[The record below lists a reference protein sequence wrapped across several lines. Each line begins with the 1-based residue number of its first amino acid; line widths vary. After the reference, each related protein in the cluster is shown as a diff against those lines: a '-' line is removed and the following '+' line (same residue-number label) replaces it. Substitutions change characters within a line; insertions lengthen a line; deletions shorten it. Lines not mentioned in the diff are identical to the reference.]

1 MVKGIG
7 SVRLRTLLDAFGD
20 AQQAWTASS
29 QALRQAGLSDKLV
42 ENLERLRADV
52 SLEGVWEDIQAQGIE
67 VLTWQDDGYPTRLR
81 DLDNAPPVLYLRGAI
96 TPDDDWA
103 VAIVGTRRA
112 TSYGRQV
119 TERIAR
125 ELAHNGVTVVSG
137 MARGIDGVAHRAALD
152 AGGRTLAVLGSGVDR
167 IYPPEHRRLAEDII
181 SRGALVSDYPPGT
194 PPDGRN
200 FPPRNRI
207 IAGLSLA
214 TVVVEAGRR
223 SGALI
228 TSDFALEQ
236 GREVFAVPGN
246 VIAPQSRGTN
256 RLIQQGAHP
265 LLDPKEIL
273 ETLELSMLTEQR
285 QARTV
290 LPSNPSE
297 AQVFDVLGYESMHVD
312 EIQVQT
318 GMPIEEVT
326 ATLAMMELKGMVR
339 KVGGMRYMAV
349 GEMGADYQTDD

>member
-1 MVKGIG
+1 
-7 SVRLRTLLDAFGD
+7 
-20 AQQAWTASS
+20 
-29 QALRQAGLSDKLV
+29 
-42 ENLERLRADV
+42 
-52 SLEGVWEDIQAQGIE
+52 
-67 VLTWQDDGYPTRLR
+67 
-81 DLDNAPPVLYLRGAI
+81 
-96 TPDDDWA
+96 
-103 VAIVGTRRA
+103 
-112 TSYGRQV
+112 
-119 TERIAR
+119 
-125 ELAHNGVTVVSG
+125 

-167 IYPPEHRRLAEDII
+167 IYPPEHRRLAKDIV
-181 SRGALVSDYPPGT
+181 SQGALVSDYPPGT
-194 PPDGRN
+194 PPEGRN

-214 TVVVEAGRR
+214 TVVVEAGKR

-236 GREVFAVPGN
+236 GREVFAVPGS
-246 VIAPQSRGTN
+246 VMAPQSRGPN
-256 RLIQQGAHP
+256 LLIQQGAHP

-273 ETLELSMLTEQR
+273 ETLELSLLTEQR

-297 AQVFDVLGYESMHVD
+297 AQIFDVLGYESLHVD

-339 KVGGMRYMAV
+339 KVGAMRYMAI
-349 GEMGADYQTDD
+349 GEMGADYEANQ